1 MKQDTT
7 NSKQDDFATMYE
19 QSLATME
26 NFKPGQLVETTIVS
40 IAKDCIFLQLGGKSE
55 GILERDELADQDGQ
69 LSVKEGDS
77 IKVYFLQSRNGE
89 LRFTTKISGDK
100 AGSAM
105 LEQAYLNKIPVE
117 GLIEKEIKGGFEIKL
132 GETRAFCPYSQM
144 GPRRSEQTAAVPVG
158 KHLTFKIIE
167 YKENGRKI
175 LVSNRII
182 HEEAQQ
188 AKVEA
193 LKNNLRENMVV
204 KGVITSLQD
213 FGAFV
218 DLEGVQ
224 ALLPISEIGR
234 ARVEDIHTL
243 LSVGQEIE
251 ASVLKLDW
259 KNQRISLSMKRL
271 LADPWE
277 QAIAKYPVDSK
288 HTGTVARLADFG
300 AFVTLEPGLDG
311 LVHNSELR
319 TGNKYSNSQP
329 TALKVGQSLTVQ
341 ILGVD
346 RANRRIALKP
356 ASSQEEDQTA
366 AQYMDKTSDSDTY
379 NPFAALLKKK

>member
-1 MKQDTT
+1 
-7 NSKQDDFATMYE
+7 
-19 QSLATME
+19 
-26 NFKPGQLVETTIVS
+26 
-40 IAKDCIFLQLGGKSE
+40 
-55 GILERDELADQDGQ
+55 
-69 LSVKEGDS
+69 
-77 IKVYFLQSRNGE
+77 
-89 LRFTTKISGDK
+89 
-100 AGSAM
+100 
-105 LEQAYLNKIPVE
+105 
-117 GLIEKEIKGGFEIKL
+117 
-132 GETRAFCPYSQM
+132 
-144 GPRRSEQTAAVPVG
+144 
-158 KHLTFKIIE
+158 
-167 YKENGRKI
+167 
-175 LVSNRII
+175 
-182 HEEAQQ
+182 
-188 AKVEA
+188 
-193 LKNNLRENMVV
+193 MVV

>member
-1 MKQDTT
+1 M
-7 NSKQDDFATMYE
+7 FE

-26 NFKPGQLVETTIVS
+26 TFKPGQLLETTIVS
-40 IAKDCIFLQLGGKSE
+40 ISKDCIFLQLGGKSE
-55 GILERDELADQDGQ
+55 GILERDELLDKDGQ
-69 LSVKEGDS
+69 LSVMEGDR

-105 LEQAYLNKIPVE
+105 LEQAYLNKVSVE
-117 GLIEKEIKGGFEIKL
+117 GLVEKEIKGGFEVKL
-132 GETRAFCPYSQM
+132 GDTRAFCPHSQM
-144 GPRRSEQTAAVPVG
+144 GARRGEPNAEPPVG
-158 KHLTFKIIE
+158 KHLSFKIIE
-167 YKENGRKI
+167 YKEGGRKI
-175 LVSNRII
+175 LVSNRAI

-188 AKVEA
+188 LKVEA
-193 LKNNLRENMVV
+193 LKARLQEGMIV
-204 KGVITSLQD
+204 KGVVTSLQD

-218 DLEGVQ
+218 DLDGVQ

-234 ARVEDIHTL
+234 ARVEDIHAL

-251 ASVLKLDW
+251 AAVLKLDW
-259 KNQRISLSMKRL
+259 KNQRLSLSMKRL
-271 LADPWE
+271 LSDPWE
-277 QAIAKYPVDSK
+277 QAVAKYPVDSK
-288 HTGTVARLADFG
+288 HSGTVARLADFG

-319 TGNKYSNSQP
+319 SGNKYSSSQP
-329 TALKVGQSLTVQ
+329 AALKVGQSLTVQ

-366 AQYMDKTSDSDTY
+366 SQYMDKTSDSDTY